1 VSLQVSI
8 LMVLSGHPDGC
19 ATSAAMQRDLAIL
32 AASGPEWS
40 GRMRKLAE
48 RAPALDIFAEGF
60 VRRDPSEWR
69 LTETGRDF
77 LMSIEAA
84 IKIEGSPVKA
94 LLKAFAP
101 SNVVAL
107 DERRQK
113 PHRSMLDQ
121 SNGKSQQQ
129 IAGPSHANS
138 DPRRGRNVA
147 TLSRRSDENRYI
159 GRVFYRSYA
168 DSADK

>member
-19 ATSAAMQRDLAIL
+19 ATSDAMQRDLAIL

-40 GRMRKLAE
+40 GRMRNLAE
-48 RAPALDIFAEGF
+48 RAPALDIFTEGY
-60 VRRDPSEWR
+60 VRRDASGWR

-77 LMSIEAA
+77 LISIEAA
-84 IKIEGSPVKA
+84 MKIEVSPVKA
-94 LLKAFAP
+94 LLRNFAP

-113 PHRSMLDQ
+113 PRPAVSYPSVFPFGSDGMP
-121 SNGKSQQQ
+121 QQQ
-129 IAGPSHANS
+129 VAGSGAS
-138 DPRRGRNVA
+138 
-147 TLSRRSDENRYI
+147 
-159 GRVFYRSYA
+159 
-168 DSADK
+168 